1 MRTIAITNNKGG
13 VAKTTSVQ
21 NIGAGFALKGKKTL
35 LIDMD
40 PQGNLSSSFGIDVD
54 NLETTIF
61 DGMKDKNVEPHILE
75 INENLHI
82 LPANLVLERAN
93 IEFSSLPVREMILA
107 KSLRNIKSN
116 YDICLIDTSPSLSLL
131 TTNAISCADSVYIPL
146 RAGFFEMKGS
156 KLLIDMIEE
165 LKSDINENLEIN
177 GVFIT
182 QYDSRTNI
190 SQAVIEAIDENIPG
204 KLLKTRIRNNIA
216 LTEAPATAQDIFS
229 YNKNSNGAIDYRAL
243 VEEILEREGLNG

>member
-107 KSLRNIKSN
+107 KSLRKIKSN

>member
-21 NIGAGFALKGKKTL
+21 NIGAGFTLKGKKTL

-107 KSLRNIKSN
+107 KSLRKIKSN